1 MGETAVDTNSRIREY
16 PLANEREGWKPASMA
31 RKNDPQRL
39 PSGDIHPAYVKAAL
53 AIRGLTLTGLAK
65 RHDKDPSYFRVA
77 LNERFPQGL
86 RHIAK
91 ALGQQ
96 PYALW
101 PTLFDEQNH
110 AIKRRPGAVST
121 ANHSTSVRA
130 RAVQARA

>member
-1 MGETAVDTNSRIREY
+1 MT
-16 PLANEREGWKPASMA
+16 

-53 AIRGLTLTGLAK
+53 AVRGLTLAGLAK

-86 RHIAK
+86 RRIAK
-91 ALGQQ
+91 ALSQQ
-96 PYALW
+96 PHELW

-110 AIKRRPGAVST
+110 TIKRRTAALST
-121 ANHSTSVRA
+121 ANHSTLA
-130 RAVQARA
+130 RQRGVQARA